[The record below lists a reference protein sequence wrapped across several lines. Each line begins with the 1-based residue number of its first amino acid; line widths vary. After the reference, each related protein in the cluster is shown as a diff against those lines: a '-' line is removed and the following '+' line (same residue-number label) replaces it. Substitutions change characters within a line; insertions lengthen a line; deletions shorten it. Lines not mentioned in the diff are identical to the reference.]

1 MSIRSQLPPDKEPLF
16 LMDGTAFLY
25 RCFYANSGMKRADG
39 FPTGAIFALGR
50 ILLRILK
57 QERPRHFVFT
67 LDGKGPTFRH
77 ELYAPYK
84 AQRTATPEPLI
95 QQIAPVSDLV
105 RALGIPFIVS
115 NGCEADDCIAGLAY
129 RFKDSH
135 PVVIIGSDKDFKQC
149 LAPGVLLWDPSGKG
163 DKVITLESFQAET
176 GLTPAQW
183 PDFQAV
189 IGDSSDN
196 IPGVPGVGPKT
207 AEKIFADFPTLE
219 AIRDGVIQS
228 SEKLPEKLK
237 DKFSAHLDDI
247 FLFRR
252 LTTLD
257 TGACSGLELADVS
270 LRPPQ
275 AEEVTAILREYDLR
289 SLLREF
295 MDFNGPGGVKST
307 GAGATAT
314 SGPANASPGALGPAP
329 GNATAP
335 AGKTA
340 GLPLFNLQAT
350 APASEPPPA
359 SLFESGP
366 ESAFNPAAAPEP
378 EVFSP
383 QGAASRQGSLL
394 DLSGPAATPDSS
406 IAPACAVEDLPPCKG
421 AAVALLPLLDGWLLA
436 LQGKEY
442 RVTSPSGPGPLAAAL
457 ARYCQGAG
465 QVVTPEVKVLL
476 SDEAHQ
482 ATAWSELPLQV
493 WFDLGL
499 AAYLLNPEERDYSWE
514 KLARQASVELGLA
527 RESAPIE
534 GDEDGESGEDRAAQP
549 ADGVGTGPGPGLLAL
564 ALADMQKDRLHGA
577 GLDGL
582 MGELEMP
589 LIPVLADME
598 RNGLLLDIQA
608 FNDFLQEVELD
619 LTGLTRKIYALAG
632 GEFNIRSAQQ
642 LGDILFERLGLP
654 KVGKTKGGA
663 LSTSQEALEKLAGR
677 HEIVDTILEYRKLE
691 KLRSTY
697 LAPFPKLVDSHGRI
711 HTSFN
716 QMATATGRLSS
727 SRPNLQNIPVRGEE
741 GRRMRACFMA
751 GEGNALVSADY
762 SQIELRVLAHLS
774 QDPTLLAAFRAG
786 EDIHARTAGL
796 LYDKDPQII
805 TPEERRNAKTINFGL
820 IYGMGAQ
827 KLARELR
834 VSLKDAQ
841 EFMAR
846 YFEKF
851 QALKAFYESIVDTAR
866 AQGYVTTMSGRRR
879 LIPDIASGNA
889 QLASQA
895 RRQAINTVVQ
905 GSAADIIKLAMLGA
919 HASEE
924 LRELKAR
931 LILQIHDELVLEAP
945 LETAKQAGLCLAA
958 IMAGATPGG
967 VPLLAP
973 LTVDWGV
980 GRNWG
985 EAH

>member
-1 MSIRSQLPPDKEPLF
+1 MSIRTQLPSGGEPLF
-16 LMDGTAFLY
+16 LMDGTAFLF
-25 RCFYANSGMKRADG
+25 RCFYGNPGMKRADG

-57 QERPRHFVFT
+57 QERPRHFVFF

-84 AQRTATPEPLI
+84 AQRTATPEPLV
-95 QQIAPVSDLV
+95 QQIAPVSELV

-115 NGCEADDCIAGLAY
+115 DGCEADDCIAGLAH
-129 RFKDSH
+129 RFKEQR

-149 LAPGVLLWDPSGKG
+149 LAPGVILWDPAGKAE
-163 DKVITLESFQAET
+163 KVITLESFRDET
-176 GLTPAQW
+176 GLGPEQW
-183 PDFQAV
+183 ADFQAV

-219 AIRDGVIQS
+219 AIRDNVGQ
-228 SEKLPEKLK
+228 LPEKLR
-237 DKFSAHLDDI
+237 DKFSAHMDDI

-257 TGACSGLELADVS
+257 TSACSGLELADIS
-270 LRPPQ
+270 LAPPCV
-275 AEEVTAILREYDLR
+275 EEVANLLREYDLR

-295 MDFNGPGGVKST
+295 MEYSGAT
-307 GAGATAT
+307 GAKAATPPPVPASAAAKNAAT
-314 SGPANASPGALGPAP
+314 DKDAAAR
-329 GNATAP
+329 TAE
-335 AGKTA
+335 
-340 GLPLFNLQAT
+340 LPLFSLQAE
-350 APASEPPPA
+350 APNASA
-359 SLFESGP
+359 
-366 ESAFNPAAAPEP
+366 NTPAA
-378 EVFSP
+378 S
-383 QGAASRQGSLL
+383 GNAASRQGSLL
-394 DLSGPAATPDSS
+394 DLGGPASGSGHSA
-406 IAPACAVEDLPPCKG
+406 APECAVEDLPPCAG
-421 AAVALLPLLDGWLLA
+421 TSVALLPLEDGWLAA
-436 LQGKEY
+436 LNGREY
-442 RVTSPSGPGPLAAAL
+442 RVTATRGQAPLCDAL
-457 ARYCQGAG
+457 ARYCRAAG
-465 QVVTPEVKVLL
+465 QVIVPDVKALL
-476 SDEAHQ
+476 SDEHNR
-482 ATAWSELPLQV
+482 ATAWNDLPLNL
-493 WFDLGL
+493 WFDMGL

-514 KLARQASVELGLA
+514 KLARHARVELGLA
-527 RESAPIE
+527 RESAADDAE
-534 GDEDGESGEDRAAQP
+534 AGEEAETVAPDTFEAGF
-549 ADGVGTGPGPGLLAL
+549 GPGLLAL
-564 ALADMQKDRLHGA
+564 ALAAMQQDRLRGA
-577 GLDGL
+577 GLDSL
-582 MGELEMP
+582 MRELELP
-589 LIPVLADME
+589 LIPVLAAME
-598 RNGLLLDIQA
+598 RRGLLLDIQA
-608 FNDFLQEVELD
+608 FNDFLQEAERSLD
-619 LTGLTRKIYALAG
+619 ELTRKIHALAG

-654 KVGKTKGGA
+654 KAGKTKGGA
-663 LSTSQEALEKLAGR
+663 LSTSQEALEKLAGK
-677 HEIVDTILEYRKLE
+677 HEIVDTILDYRKLE

-697 LAPFPKLVDSHGRI
+697 LAPFPKLVDGRGRI

-727 SRPNLQNIPVRGEE
+727 SRPNLQNIPVRGEQ
-741 GRRMRACFMA
+741 GHRMRSCFTA
-751 GEGNALVSADY
+751 GEGHALVSADY

-796 LYDKDPQII
+796 LFDKEPQSI

-834 VSLKDAQ
+834 ISLKEAQ

-851 QALKAFYESIVDTAR
+851 EALKAFYESIVDTAR

-905 GSAADIIKLAMLGA
+905 GSAADIIKLAMLKT

-924 LRELKAR
+924 LRDLKAG

-958 IMAGATPGG
+958 IMAEATPGG
-967 VPLLAP
+967 TPLLVP